1 MQFICPIAA
10 AVMEGPQNRAI
21 SSENQRG
28 AAPDP
33 GIYAIWKPVSWL
45 E

>member
-1 MQFICPIAA
+1 MSSR
-10 AVMEGPQNRAI
+10 NR
-21 SSENQRG
+21 RG